1 MIRFDPTETV
11 AKTNADLIVNTV
23 NTVGVMGAG
32 VAKAVKDRYPDVM
45 PPYLEYCRTK
55 KLYTGGLQALQMK
68 DGKIIVNL
76 ASKKHFKDPSEMSW
90 SGFGLLNLRRLLD
103 LPQMSNVKSVL
114 LPPPGAGLGGL
125 SPEAVQRMILT
136 YMSGPAARG
145 VEIIISTSP
154 ANIRPRPIVYAGIGS
169 RRTPPDVLDTMTEVA
184 RKLAERAWILRS
196 GNAEGADEAFEKGAP
211 IPLLES
217 YLPWAKTSVPHG
229 IVHDSPEMAKLM
241 QTTYTTESG
250 TPWSPSMKRSV
261 TQLMTR
267 NGNQIFGTDFSEPT
281 DVVVCYTPYGDPVGG
296 TRQAI
301 KLAGLA
307 GIPVLNLGVKQWEGA
322 SVDQIVDEAVR
333 LATEHRELI
342 QVPVQEDAP
351 APQMR

>member
-1 MIRFDPTETV
+1 MIRFDPTETA

-32 VAKAVKDRYPDVM
+32 VAKDVKDRYPDIM
-45 PPYLEYCRTK
+45 PPYVEACRTRT
-55 KLYTGGLQALQMK
+55 LLPGGVQLLRMI
-68 DGKIIVNL
+68 DGKFIVNL
-76 ASKKHFKDPSEMSW
+76 ASKKHFNAPSEMSW
-90 SGFGLLNLRRLLD
+90 VGFGLFNLRRILD
-103 LPQMSNVKSVL
+103 LPQMRGVKTVM
-114 LPPPGAGLGGL
+114 LPPPGAGLGRL
-125 SPEAVQRMILT
+125 PLEAVQRMMLT
-136 YMSGPAARG
+136 YMGDPAARG
-145 VEIIISTSP
+145 VEFTFSTP
-154 ANIRPRPIVYAGIGS
+154 PVNIRPRPIAYAGIGS

-184 RKLAERAWILRS
+184 RKLAERSWILRS

-333 LATEHRELI
+333 LATERRELI